1 VARVGSGKYAAVY
14 RVRRLADGLLFAM
27 KKIQLTRMTPR
38 ERTNALSEV
47 RLLSAIRHPNV
58 VALVE
63 VFYDE
68 FIETLWYP
76 CYDAAWCF
84 SWRRRGT

>member
-1 VARVGSGKYAAVY
+1 
-14 RVRRLADGLLFAM
+14 M

-38 ERTNALSEV
+38 ERANALSEV

-58 VALVE
+58 VGLVE
-63 VFYDE
+63 AFYDE

-76 CYDAAWCF
+76 SF
-84 SWRRRGT
+84 N